1 MLLKEDF
8 KRGGGIYTDDDT
20 YNIYIY
26 VYIYFED
33 DSGLNVETME
43 LSAGKTG
50 PRANIGRDCVFS
62 RPRNYGRR
70 SGRRVEK
77 HNNYLTVNSRE
88 GLFQLNGRV
97 GPFNKFE
104 EEEGRG
110 GEGREEKC
118 SPALS

>member
-8 KRGGGIYTDDDT
+8 KRGYIRMMTRV
-20 YNIYIY
+20 IYI
-26 VYIYFED
+26 YIYFED

-110 GEGREEKC
+110 GRKNAVPLCKFGKK
-118 SPALS
+118 